1 MRLSAIRERVK
12 ALQGEISQLRAA
24 NEEYF
29 HKYIHS
35 PLVVNEQRGRELR
48 LQQILD
54 ELARLMKTKIG

>member
-29 HKYIHS
+29 NKHIHS
-35 PLVVNEQRGRELR
+35 PLVVHEQRERELR
-48 LQQILD
+48 LQQILG
-54 ELARLMKTKIG
+54 ELARLMKTKIE